1 MKFFRDKLYEDITI
15 PAPPKDDM
23 AEAKVVKKLISNRT
37 TAQEKSI
44 ADHDEVPFYAIKKY
58 CEDNKMIFHPDE
70 FKDVI
75 QQATDTINYFKDKY
89 DRKRPIEVDKTLDT
103 SPSKTNKTPSYPSGH
118 AVQSRIV
125 AKYVGGKFPEHEVS
139 LIEAGN
145 ECGYGRVLAGF
156 HYPSDYEVGNL
167 LGDKMYELM
176 NKDDYIKEMK
186 TFRTFRESIIDMPR
200 STYAPGV
207 FDDADTN
214 NPKLK
219 QKVLDIV
226 KKDLETFEKFGPVVS
241 VKLIGS
247 ILGKR
252 YRNDADLDIDVLIDL
267 PKDEVETVGLE
278 ARKSVS
284 DLNGKNIPGTKH
296 PINYYVQSDPAVNDA
311 HLETASGIF
320 DVFKQKFDKRPKEET
335 FDPEVYQAEFEK
347 KVNEIDVVKGELK
360 RDVIDYDELNELQ
373 PGQIKNLQKR
383 IQSKLKEIEN
393 AIEKFSVM
401 GDELMQ
407 ARRDLFNRPLTPQE
421 IQKYGVAHKLP
432 KNVIFKYLEKYH
444 YITFFKRCKDILK
457 DGEVSDAEIDSL
469 KGGYTEQAQSKTR
482 AVNEA
487 LDKNKK
493 LIFAFGRFNP
503 PTTGHAKL
511 MKEVI
516 IQARKDNA
524 KHIVYASASQDKR
537 SNPLDVKT
545 KVKFLKKM
553 FPQNDIKAAG
563 GTQRTFMEILKFY
576 NKIYGEVVMVAG
588 SDRISEFQKLSDKYN
603 GKDYNYKSI
612 KVVSSGERDPDA
624 EGVTGMSASKMREM
638 AKNDDYRNF
647 KKGVVNLSDS
657 DTKALFAAVKKG
669 MDIKESYVGKF
680 TDFVNNDLREEYHQ
694 ERIFNI
700 GDMVEH
706 MDGSKG
712 MVVRRGSNYVSYED
726 EGLIKK
732 AWLYDLQSLDEEPR
746 VPRKKGQPAGS
757 DKHSDLY
764 TDENPKGT
772 IKGLGFKDVET
783 ARASVSK
790 IKNSGK
796 THAHKIQAA
805 VAMEQRAKEMG
816 KSSEAAI
823 YRKFINQMKEKTK
836 DMQKES
842 LPESPTV
849 FSGPQ
854 NWIKRNITQR
864 SRVQNAIKHYKD
876 LVAKGIKGNISTKV
890 AKLFGFDYREFADMI
905 RANNL
910 KVETSLIDELSKEHE
925 TLNDSYEIGTDAY
938 TQHTMKM
945 TPGQPIQNFRKYT
958 DTIKPE
964 DIIKFENEDD
974 TIDKYKTRYK
984 ERWKEELDKAVQR
997 MKKEL

>member
-1 MKFFRDKLYEDITI
+1 
-15 PAPPKDDM
+15 
-23 AEAKVVKKLISNRT
+23 
-37 TAQEKSI
+37 
-44 ADHDEVPFYAIKKY
+44 
-58 CEDNKMIFHPDE
+58 MIFHPDE
-70 FKDVI
+70 FKDLI

-103 SPSKTNKTPSYPSGH
+103 LPSKTNKTPSYPSGH

-487 LDKNKK
+487 LDKNTK

-503 PTTGHAKL
+503 PTSGHGKL
-511 MKEVI
+511 MREVT
-516 IQARKDNA
+516 IQARKNGA
-524 KHIVYASASQDKR
+524 NHVVYASASQDKR
-537 SNPLDVKT
+537 KNPLDVKT
-545 KVKFLKKM
+545 KVKFMKKM
-553 FPQNDIKAAG
+553 FPDNKIIAAG
-563 GTQRTFMEILKFY
+563 GTQRTFMEVLKFY
-576 NKIYGEVVMVAG
+576 DKMYGEIIMVAG

-624 EGVTGMSASKMREM
+624 EGVTGMSASKMRDM
-638 AKNDDYRNF
+638 AKSGDAKNF
-647 KKGVVNLSDS
+647 KKGVEGLSDS
-657 DTKALFAAVKKG
+657 EASSLFNAVRKG
-669 MDIKESYVGKF
+669 MGITGRNYPLIKASF
-680 TDFVNNDLREEYHQ
+680 TEFVNNDLREEYHQ
-694 ERIFNI
+694 EKIFNV

-726 EGLIKK
+726 DGLIKK
-732 AWLYDLQSLDEEPR
+732 AWLYDLQELEEEPR

-772 IKGLGFKDVET
+772 IKGLGFKDTET
-783 ARASVSK
+783 ASASVSK

-816 KSSEAAI
+816 KSAEAAI
-823 YRKFINQMKEKTK
+823 YRKYINQMKEKTK
-836 DMQKES
+836 EMNKES
-842 LPESPTV
+842 FMDTLE
-849 FSGPQ
+849 
-854 NWIKRNITQR
+854 KEM
-864 SRVQNAIKHYKD
+864 
-876 LVAKGIKGNISTKV
+876 KV
-890 AKLFGFDYREFADMI
+890 R
-905 RANNL
+905 
-910 KVETSLIDELSKEHE
+910 
-925 TLNDSYEIGTDAY
+925 
-938 TQHTMKM
+938 
-945 TPGQPIQNFRKYT
+945 
-958 DTIKPE
+958 
-964 DIIKFENEDD
+964 
-974 TIDKYKTRYK
+974 
-984 ERWKEELDKAVQR
+984 
-997 MKKEL
+997 